1 MTAPK
6 KPLAPGDRVAVYS
19 GLSRCIGIVESTTEG
34 LALVRVGLN
43 VRTYHVKQCRRLVRR
58 ERRRVWI
65 DEPGLRKLET
75 GQDEVWASTTAM
87 PRAVEFVEAR
97 KVRK

>member
-1 MTAPK
+1 
-6 KPLAPGDRVAVYS
+6 VYS

-58 ERRRVWI
+58 ERRKVWVMEGS
-65 DEPGLRKLET
+65 DGDLRYGTWDTAKRPGELHSDCGR
-75 GQDEVWASTTAM
+75 W
-87 PRAVEFVEAR
+87 VEFVEAR
-97 KVRK
+97 KERK